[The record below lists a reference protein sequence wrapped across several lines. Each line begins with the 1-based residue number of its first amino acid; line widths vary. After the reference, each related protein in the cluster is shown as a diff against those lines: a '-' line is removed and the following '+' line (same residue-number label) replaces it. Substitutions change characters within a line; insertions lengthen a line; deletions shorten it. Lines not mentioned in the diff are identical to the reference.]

1 MALTALAR
9 CLLGSLVAGAL
20 GTSAQAQDYPSR
32 PIRMIVPFGPGG
44 VTDITARTV
53 APLIGEA
60 LQATIVVENR
70 AGGSTII
77 GTDAAA
83 KSKPDGYTLLLAS
96 GGALAANPVL
106 FKQMPYDAIRDLV
119 GVSMVGTLPYVLVVN
134 PSTPLATASDLIA
147 MAKAKP
153 GTLTYASAGTGSG
166 NHLAAELF
174 ANVTGVNLIHVP
186 YKSGGAM
193 VSDLM
198 GGVVTLSFSG
208 LPAALQH
215 IKSGKLKALGVSSAE
230 RNSGLP
236 DTPTLIE
243 SGAPGYV
250 LNEWTGIFVPA
261 GTPAAIVQQINA
273 AIGKVLRTAEAIAK
287 LKGIGADASPSTPA
301 RLDEV
306 LREDFARWTQLAQTV
321 KFEPQ

>member
-1 MALTALAR
+1 MKAMLRGLSGGVLAAA
-9 CLLGSLVAGAL
+9 LVAGA
-20 GTSAQAQDYPSR
+20 GAQDYPSR

-106 FKQMPYDAIRDLV
+106 FRQMPYDAIRDLT
-119 GVSMVGTLPYVLVVN
+119 GVSMIGTLPYVLVVN
-134 PSTPLATASDLIA
+134 PSLPIATAAELIA
-147 MAKAKP
+147 MARAKP

-174 ANVTGVNLIHVP
+174 ASVTGVELIHIP

-236 DTPTLIE
+236 DTPTLLE

-261 GTPAAIVQQINA
+261 GTSPAIVQQLNA
-273 AIGKVLRTAEAIAK
+273 AIGKVLRTAEAIGK
-287 LKGIGADASPSTPA
+287 LKGIGADASPSSPA

-306 LREDFARWTQLAQTV
+306 LKDDFARWTRLAQTV
-321 KFEPQ
+321 KFERQ

>member
-1 MALTALAR
+1 MKSLSR
-9 CLLGSLVAGAL
+9 GLLGGLIAGAL
-20 GTSAQAQDYPSR
+20 GASAQAQDYPSR

-106 FKQMPYDAIRDLV
+106 FKQMPYDAIRDLT
-119 GVSMVGTLPYVLVVN
+119 GVSMIGTLPYVLVVN
-134 PSTPLATASDLIA
+134 PSTPLATAADLIA

-261 GTPAAIVQQINA
+261 GTPAAIVQQLNA
-273 AIGKVLRTAEAIAK
+273 AIGKVLRTSEATAK
-287 LKGIGADASPSTPA
+287 LKGIGADASPSAPA

-306 LREDFARWTQLAQTV
+306 LREDFARWTKLAQTV
-321 KFEPQ
+321 KFEQQ